1 MSQIQNFMN
10 QYNLYEM
17 SWGAYSISINGI
29 IYTNYDD
36 IPLDIYITFQNI
48 KDYVVTNNNTENE
61 LRGFIVQRLFDKY
74 HMGDTMIQIKN
85 ETDIH
90 KLYNNN
96 EFIIQFINFLKNQNI
111 TDVLCVIE
119 NNIVNASR
127 PNISINEYGISQRT
141 GEPLLDRNGVIRT
154 DNRLELEEMDCY
166 VQMFWDK
173 IVTIAE
179 NII

>member
-36 IPLDIYITFQNI
+36 IPLDIYTTFQNI

-61 LRGFIVQRLFDKY
+61 LKGFIIQRLFDKY
-74 HMGDTMIQIKN
+74 HMGDTVIQIKN

-96 EFIIQFINFLKNQNI
+96 EFIIQFINFLKNQNV

-119 NNIVNASR
+119 NNIVHASR
-127 PNISINEYGISQRT
+127 PNTIINEWGVLTRT
-141 GEPLLDRNGVIRT
+141 GEPLLLRDGIIRT
-154 DNRLELEEMDCY
+154 NNRLELKELDCY
-166 VQMFWDK
+166 VQKLWDK
-173 IVTIAE
+173 IVTIAAD
-179 NII
+179 II